1 MGKSSNS
8 FAIYTA
14 TGRIL
19 AMLCNF
25 IVPIFLT
32 RILSQT
38 DYGLYS
44 QFILLLGFTGSIFSF
59 GLQSNLYYFYPP
71 ADDARKKTLLGNT
84 LILMLALSIL
94 AFVFMEVPVLSSLF
108 IKDELLLQYI
118 GIVGICVLLNVP
130 TYILFPLFVI
140 RKDKKTSVFYP
151 SIEVFIKVVF
161 TVVLALIYN
170 SIHAIF
176 IGLLVVQV
184 LLCIFTL
191 LYTFTPLRKTSASW
205 YDWKLMKE
213 QLKYAIPFGLSVV
226 LFTLFRQFDKVICI
240 SYISPAD
247 YAIYSLAFYG
257 IPGINQ
263 IYDSVSEVNLL
274 NMANSYREGDKKE
287 TLALY
292 QSFCSKL
299 LSFSAPLILIVF
311 LFANE
316 IFGLLFT
323 LEYLGAVPFFR
334 IYIFSFLVGA
344 LGAGTVIRASG
355 KTKLTLRAY
364 LYSLIIYLPFSYLS
378 IKHYGVWGAI
388 TTAMLGI
395 ILPKVFQIAFEK
407 NILSV
412 KLKYYMPWRSFAV
425 ILLISL
431 LVIMPVAISHHFC
444 HFNVWLA
451 CGLSVVYL
459 VVVYY
464 IELKKGLFLIDYES
478 FKNVQNIITKR
489 YRHGK
494 G

>member
-1 MGKSSNS
+1 MGESSNS

-32 RILSQT
+32 RVLSQT
-38 DYGLYS
+38 DYGIYS
-44 QFILLLGFTGSIFSF
+44 QFILLLTFTGSVFSF

-71 ADDARKKTLLGNT
+71 ANDNKKKTLLGNT
-84 LILMLALSIL
+84 LILMITLSL
-94 AFVFMEVPVLSSLF
+94 FAFVFMEVPILSRLF
-108 IKDELLLQYI
+108 IKDEMLLQYI
-118 GIVGICVLLNVP
+118 DIVGICVLLNVP

-140 RKDKKTSVFYP
+140 RMDKQTSVLYP
-151 SIEVFIKVVF
+151 SIEVFIKVLC
-161 TVVLALIYN
+161 TIILALIYN

-176 IGLLVVQV
+176 IGLLVVLV
-184 LLCIFTL
+184 ILCFFTL
-191 LYTFTPLRKTSASW
+191 LYTFAPLRRVSAPW
-205 YDWKLMKE
+205 YDWRLMKE
-213 QLKYAIPFGLSVV
+213 QLKYAIPFGFSVV

-240 SYISPAD
+240 SYIEPAE
-247 YAIYSLAFYG
+247 YAIYNLAFYG

-274 NMANSYREGDKKE
+274 NMANSYREGNKKE

-299 LSFSAPLILIVF
+299 LSFSVPLILVVF

-323 LEYLGAVPFFR
+323 PEYMGAVPFFR
-334 IYIFSFLVGA
+334 IYIFSFIIGA

-378 IKHYGVWGAI
+378 IKHFGIWGAI

-395 ILPKVFQIAFEK
+395 ILPRIFQIVFEK

-412 KLKYYMPWRSFAV
+412 KLKDYMPWSNFGAIV
-425 ILLISL
+425 LISSL
-431 LVIMPVAISHHFC
+431 IILPIAIGHYFL

-451 CGLSVVYL
+451 CGLSIVYL
-459 VVVYY
+459 IVVYY
-464 IELKKGLFLIDYES
+464 IELRKGLFLINYES
-478 FKNVQNIITKR
+478 YKCILNKITKR
-489 YRHGK
+489 KSNGK

>member
-84 LILMLALSIL
+84 LISMLALSIL

-108 IKDELLLQYI
+108 IKDELLLQYV
-118 GIVGICVLLNVP
+118 GMVGICVLLNVP

-191 LYTFTPLRKTSASW
+191 LYTFTPLRKTSAPW
-205 YDWKLMKE
+205 YDWKLMYE

-316 IFGLLFT
+316 IFGLLFSP
-323 LEYLGAVPFFR
+323 EYLGAVPFFR

-395 ILPKVFQIAFEK
+395 LLPKVFQIAFEK

-412 KLKYYMPWRSFAV
+412 KLKDYMPWRSFAV

-431 LVIMPVAISHHFC
+431 LVIMPVAIGHHFC

-478 FKNVQNIITKR
+478 FKNVQNIIIKR